1 MKINLIRFIKKNIG
15 LIAYLLFFVIF
26 TILLPVLF
34 LFNSVNIERELFLE
48 IGLLTIISIISGCV
62 ATILTLVR
70 RLLYPFSRM
79 SLILNI
85 GIQVQFFVYI
95 LLWAQFWKFEIS
107 LEYFYLMMD
116 LSNIYVF
123 LSVIPL
129 LILIRIIFLYVIG
142 YRKAKINAI
151 VLYALKNGNF
161 NSKNQIRRYFN
172 QINFKLSKTDNKII
186 QIIETLESKKKN
198 LIIKKKKYQLTKK
211 GNEFLNWFETHRNS
225 SLAKIVVTPKSGK
238 IEIPLQVWT
247 EEELKEYNKKR

>member
-1 MKINLIRFIKKNIG
+1 MKINVIRFIKKNFR
-15 LIAYLLFFVIF
+15 LIAYLSFFVIF

-62 ATILTLVR
+62 ATILTLVKSY
-70 RLLYPFSRM
+70 LYPFSRM

-85 GIQVQFFVYI
+85 GIQVQFFVYV
-95 LLWAQFWKFEIS
+95 LFWAQFWKFEIG
-107 LEYFYLMMD
+107 LESFYLMMD
-116 LSNIYVF
+116 LSNIYFF
-123 LSVIPL
+123 LFGIPL
-129 LILIRIIFLYVIG
+129 LFLIRIIYLYVIG

-161 NSKNQIRRYFN
+161 NSKNQIRKYFN
-172 QINFKLSKTDNKII
+172 QINFKLIKTDIKIH
-186 QIIETLESKKKN
+186 QIIETLESEKKRY
-198 LIIKKKKYQLTKK
+198 IVKKKKYQLTKI
-211 GNEFLNWFETHRNS
+211 GNEFLNWFKKHRNS

-238 IEIPLQVWT
+238 GEIPLQVWT